1 MTAGNPNHQHNGERV
16 VAWHFLTDKGHHY
29 MVDADGKA
37 VMFNGTKRSITSSIR
52 SAIAPAILSSAAER

>member
-1 MTAGNPNHQHNGERV
+1 VTAGDPNHQQNGQPV

-37 VMFNGTKRSITSSIR
+37 VMFNGTTKEVVTEIEAT
-52 SAIAPAILSSAAER
+52 